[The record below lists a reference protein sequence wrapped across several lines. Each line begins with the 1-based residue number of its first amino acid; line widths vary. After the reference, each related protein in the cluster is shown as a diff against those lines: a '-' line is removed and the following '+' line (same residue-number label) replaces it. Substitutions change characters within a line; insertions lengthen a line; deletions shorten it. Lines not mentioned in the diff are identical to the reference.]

1 MKSFENILK
10 TNDNIINGLDFGC
23 GIGRATIFMKEFNIE
38 SIGIDISETAINEAK
53 KLSSSFGYNMDN
65 KFILI
70 NDIKIPF
77 EENYFDFVIC
87 DGVLDSMP
95 FSIAKKVLMELD
107 RCTKS
112 YLFFSCIGYSNKN
125 NSQAQQLIKEANPL
139 SNYEYEIETRHEKGT
154 IQTFYTEDKIH
165 SLLKDSDFNI
175 KELKQV
181 HKNNLTDDL
190 EIENRF
196 FVIASK

>member
-1 MKSFENILK
+1 MKLK
-10 TNDNIINGLDFGC
+10 FLVQRYNPETDKKSY
-23 GIGRATIFMKEFNIE
+23 MKEFNIE